1 MVYKLVEMN
10 GIPKIKLS
18 EDKEKVLIPGR
29 KNVFRI
35 YSGNGPEFD
44 ILINQEEQD
53 IKIGKVTAYNPFTE
67 ASIEIDAVR
76 VEKLTTVLFEDGKEV
91 VETHGPMN
99 VWREHV
105 LSNLHNFDQDVIMK
119 NKEFKIYTSER
130 VMKDLN
136 RLWQKSFN

>member
-91 VETHGPMN
+91 VETHGSMN
-99 VWREHV
+99 TWREHV

-119 NKEFKIYTSER
+119 NKEFKIYTSDR

>member
-1 MVYKLVEMN
+1 M
-10 GIPKIKLS
+10 
-18 EDKEKVLIPGR
+18 
-29 KNVFRI
+29 
-35 YSGNGPEFD
+35 
-44 ILINQEEQD
+44 
-53 IKIGKVTAYNPFTE
+53 TAYNPFKE
-67 ASIEIDAVR
+67 VSIEVDAIW

-99 VWREHV
+99 ARREQV